1 MLITLECVLLA
12 LQAVAAVRIPLDSP
26 FEITSPS
33 NSRLSKRSPVQLGGG
48 IRKCFRIG
56 LNVNGIDLNL
66 QVDSGVSDM
75 IVPLPSSS
83 SSVGLT
89 SKSTLNEEGIMIE
102 YKNEEYNAFSSTAD
116 VTIPGTKI
124 IDMDLPVLA
133 VQKQSPDL
141 IGIGG
146 RIDQGLFGFAYS
158 SLSKRHPQSTAMDV
172 LYNSGIIPKN
182 EIGLQICPYGMLSES
197 FINIGNT
204 GVTPKC
210 GTDGTS
216 VAWVQSPSADHH
228 TVNIKSILINGE
240 LVDLPAGFQKKVENG
255 RTLYSYLQTCFLYM
269 RFPKVVV
276 DVLINTI
283 LDSDAITVKTMFRN
297 DYLGKR
303 KIKRKLR
310 ENHLMSESKY
320 NIDWDMMPTVSIVMY
335 SETPVTDENR
345 DSVVKIELSPRDYMW
360 RYDSKHVRFAVAVGS
375 NDYATLGTSFMVRL
389 GLTFDLQNTRIGF
402 GPGCGCEIITDGY
415 PIISNGDRVLWSP
428 SHVRLPEQP
437 STSSS
442 GDTSTLRRS
451 LSRLGST
458 LRGSTRRGNK
468 HSKVSYEKLEG

>member
-12 LQAVAAVRIPLDSP
+12 LQAVSAIRVSLHSP
-26 FEITSPS
+26 FEITSQS
-33 NSRLSKRSPVQLGGG
+33 NNRLSKRSPVQLGGG

-66 QVDSGVSDM
+66 QVDSAASD
-75 IVPLPSSS
+75 IVVPISSS
-83 SSVGLT
+83 RSSVGLT

-102 YKNEEYNAFSSTAD
+102 YKGEEYKGVTSTAA

-124 IDMDLPVLA
+124 IGMDLPVIA
-133 VQKQSPDL
+133 IQKQSPDL

-146 RIDQGLFGFAYS
+146 RIDQGIFGFAYS
-158 SLSKRHPQSTAMDV
+158 SLSDQHPQSTAMDV
-172 LYNSGIIPKN
+172 LHNSGIIPKN

-210 GTDGTS
+210 GTDGRS

-228 TVNIKSILINGE
+228 TVNIKNILVNGE
-240 LVDLPAGFQKKVENG
+240 LVELPAGFQKKVENG

-297 DYLGKR
+297 DHLGKR
-303 KIKRKLR
+303 KIQRKLR
-310 ENHLMSESKY
+310 KNHLMSESKY
-320 NIDWDMMPTVSIVMY
+320 SIDWGMMPTVSIVMY

-345 DSVVKIELSPRDYMW
+345 DSVVKIELGPRDYMQ

-375 NDYATLGTSFMVRL
+375 NDYVALGTSFMTRL

-402 GPGCGCEIITDGY
+402 GPGCGCEVSTDGY
-415 PIISNGDRVLWSP
+415 PIISNSDRVLWSP
-428 SHVRLPEQP
+428 SQLPERP

-442 GDTSTLRRS
+442 DVTSTPGRS
-451 LSRLGST
+451 FSRLGST

-468 HSKVSYEKLEG
+468 HSKVRYEKLEG